1 MKLVPLSYPLRSLF
15 VRVGPTLFSAFG
27 IGLTV
32 AVLGGVLA
40 LREGFSATLAENGR
54 SDVGVYLRPGATS
67 EGESVVRYPGDSS
80 ILKTRPEVATDAAG
94 VPLAAAESYVGV
106 TLAKLDGTGTT
117 IVTVRGI
124 EPASLAI
131 HGSRLRIVKG
141 RALTFSG
148 NELIVGAPLSRRMKG
163 CQVGETLT
171 LNVTPFTV
179 VGIFEHEG
187 GYQSEIWGNVESIT
201 SATKRPFR
209 QRVIAQLRPGTD
221 PDQVVASLKAD
232 KRLPVEMK
240 TEREYFRSQT
250 TANSGLLM
258 LLATILTSLMGTAA
272 VLGAVNT
279 MLASLGARTREV
291 GILMAIGYRG
301 FPIFL
306 SFLLEAACIG
316 ALGGALGCLLVIPLN
331 GIETSTTNWN
341 TFTEAAFAFRVTPA
355 LLARSV
361 FLAVVLGL
369 LGGAVPAWRASR
381 LLPTDAMRRL

>member
-15 VRVGPTLFSAFG
+15 VRRGPTLFSAFG

-32 AVLGGVLA
+32 AVLGGVMA

-54 SDVGVYLRPGATS
+54 EDVAVYLRPGATS
-67 EGESVVRYPGDSS
+67 EGESVVRYPADSS
-80 ILKTRPEVATDAAG
+80 VLKTRPEVALDAAG
-94 VPLAAAESYVGV
+94 LPLAAVESFVGV
-106 TLAKLDGTGTT
+106 TLAKLDGSGTT

-124 EPASLAI
+124 EAATLAI
-131 HGSRLRIVKG
+131 HGSRLRIIEG
-141 RALTFSG
+141 RALTLNG
-148 NELIVGAPLSRRMKG
+148 NELIVGAPISRRMKG
-163 CQVGETLT
+163 CQVGGTVT

-179 VGIFEHEG
+179 VGVFEHDG
-187 GYQSEIWGNVESIT
+187 GYESEIWGDVESIT

-209 QRVIAQLRPGTD
+209 QRVIALMKPGTD
-221 PDQVVASLKAD
+221 PEQVAASVKAD

-240 TEREYFRSQT
+240 TERAYFRSQT
-250 TANSGLLM
+250 TANSGMLM
-258 LLATILTSLMGTAA
+258 VLATILTTLMGTAA

-291 GILMAIGYRG
+291 GILMSIGYRG

-331 GIETSTTNWN
+331 GLETSTTNWN
-341 TFTEAAFAFRVTPA
+341 TFTEAAFAFRVTPT

-361 FLAVVLGL
+361 FLAVILGL

-381 LLPTDAMRRL
+381 MLPTEALRRL

>member
-15 VRVGPTLFSAFG
+15 VRRGPTLFSAFG
-27 IGLTV
+27 IGLSV
-32 AVLGGVLA
+32 AVLGGVMA

-54 SDVGVYLRPGATS
+54 EDVAVYLRPGATS

-80 ILKTRPEVATDAAG
+80 VLKTRPEVALDAAG
-94 VPLAAAESYVGV
+94 VPLAAVESFVGV
-106 TLAKLDGTGTT
+106 TLGKLDGSGTT

-124 EPASLAI
+124 EAASLAI
-131 HGSRLRIVKG
+131 HGSRLRIVEG
-141 RALTFSG
+141 RVLALNG

-163 CQVGETLT
+163 CQVGGTVT

-187 GYQSEIWGNVESIT
+187 GYESEIWGDVESIT

-209 QRVIAQLRPGTD
+209 QRVIAQMKPGTD
-221 PDQVVASLKAD
+221 PAAVAAAVKDD

-240 TEREYFRSQT
+240 TERAYFRSQT
-250 TANSGLLM
+250 TANSGMLM
-258 LLATILTSLMGTAA
+258 VLATILTTLMGTAA

-291 GILMAIGYRG
+291 GILMSIGYRG

-331 GIETSTTNWN
+331 GLETSTTNWN

-361 FLAVVLGL
+361 FLAVILGL

-381 LLPTDAMRRL
+381 MLPPEALRRL